1 VGYDALTNLIN
12 TGDTDMVRG
21 TYIDLQ
27 RLKEL
32 VEEGKSEAEIM
43 TELDI
48 RESGALQQALLEVMR
63 QTTSGF
69 NIPGEAD
76 AQ

>member
-1 VGYDALTNLIN
+1 MMPEENPITKEN
-12 TGDTDMVRG
+12 TDMVRG

-27 RLKEL
+27 RLKAL

-63 QTTSGF
+63 QATSGF
-69 NIPGEAD
+69 NIPGEVD
-76 AQ
+76 AH